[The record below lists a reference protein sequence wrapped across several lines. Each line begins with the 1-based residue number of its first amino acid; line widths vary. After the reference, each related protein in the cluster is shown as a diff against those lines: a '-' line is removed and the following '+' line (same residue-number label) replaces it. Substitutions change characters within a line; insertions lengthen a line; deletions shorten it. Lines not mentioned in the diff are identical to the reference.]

1 MENAVIP
8 QSLTPGEIETL
19 LAALSTRFTK
29 NPHRHTGISWSE
41 VLIRLEKNPE
51 KLSILA
57 VLEATGGEPD
67 VTGKEAETGG
77 FWFMDCSK
85 ESPAGR
91 RSLSYDADGRLSRKD
106 IQPESSAVEL
116 AAEFGAILLDEADYR
131 FLQSVNPVDLKTSSW
146 LKTPGRIRQ
155 LGGALFG
162 DRRYETVFVYHN
174 GAPSF
179 YAARGFRV
187 KLLV

>member
-1 MENAVIP
+1 MKSQP
-8 QSLTPGEIETL
+8 LSPGETKAL
-19 LAALSTRFTK
+19 LAVLSNRFSK
-29 NPHRHTGISWSE
+29 NTHRHTGITWTE
-41 VLIRLEKNPE
+41 VQNRLENNPE
-51 KLSILA
+51 KLRSLA

-67 VTGKEAETGG
+67 VTGKDIESGG
-77 FWFMDCSK
+77 IWFMDCSK

-106 IQPESSAVEL
+106 IQPESSAVEQ
-116 AAEFGAILLDEADYR
+116 ASEFGAILLDEADYR

-146 LKTPGRIRQ
+146 LKTPEKIRQ

-179 YAARGFRV
+179 YAARGFRT